1 MCTEPAFIKRCRKQL
16 TVSILLGAAE
26 GEEAREGGED
36 PGGPAGAQGEEAA
49 GRGQD
54 PLQAAPQDG
63 RGGGGGGVLGSS
75 PGIRVDIHYMYSTV
89 PTYTS
94 KYTL

>member
-1 MCTEPAFIKRCRKQL
+1 MRTEPAFIKRCRKEL
-16 TVSILLGAAE
+16 TVSIMFGAAE

-54 PLQAAPQDG
+54 PLQAAP
-63 RGGGGGGVLGSS
+63 
-75 PGIRVDIHYMYSTV
+75 
-89 PTYTS
+89 
-94 KYTL
+94 